1 MTGGSD
7 DAPHAGDQGAGAAM
21 PEHPDGAGLALA
33 GWSALHAVPD
43 VPPWMRAEL
52 VRLRAAFPEFTFDI
66 RPGWRGLAFEAWRDP
81 GAGGVY
87 AVITG
92 DAGELW
98 RELAGSQG
106 GMRPTGEICGR
117 AAR

>member
-1 MTGGSD
+1 MTGGTD
-7 DAPHAGDQGAGAAM
+7 DAPHADDQAAGPAA
-21 PEHPDGAGLALA
+21 PEHPHSGGLALA
-33 GWSALHAVPD
+33 GRSALHGAPI

-52 VRLRAAFPEFTFDI
+52 VRLRAAFPEFSFDI
-66 RPGWRGLAFEAWRDP
+66 CPGWRGLMFEAWRDP

-92 DAGELW
+92 DAAELW

-106 GMRPTGEICGR
+106 GLRPAGETCGR
-117 AAR
+117 EA